1 MTDTAA
7 APERREDRL
16 YSDPELVQFYDLD
29 NGWSADNELCRR
41 MASEA
46 RSVLDLG
53 CGTGRLAAA
62 LAEGGRIVV
71 GADPAAAML
80 DVARQRPGGEKVE
93 WVEADARSLRLNR
106 RFDLIVLTGHAF
118 QVFLT
123 PEDQAAVLKTIAL
136 HLNPRGRFIFDSRN
150 PAAEE
155 WRGWVPGVSDWTLA
169 HPSFGK
175 VEAWNDMT
183 HDAASGIVTYETHY
197 RVVETGR
204 HLMASSQIRFTP
216 KEELEDLIAG
226 AGLQVTRWLGDW
238 QESPW
243 TPESKEIIP
252 LGGLVQMAGN

>member
-1 MTDTAA
+1 MIPGDA
-7 APERREDRL
+7 REDRL

-29 NGWSADNELCRR
+29 NDWGPDNALCAR
-41 MASEA
+41 MAAEA

-62 LAEGGRIVV
+62 IADGTRDVV

-80 DVARQRPGGEKVE
+80 EVARQRPGGEKVE
-93 WVEADARSLRLNR
+93 WIEADARRLRLNR

-123 PEDQAAVLKTIAL
+123 PADQAAALKTIAL

-155 WRGWVPGVSDWTLA
+155 WREWTPETSRWELT
-169 HPSFGK
+169 HPTLGL
-175 VEAWNDMT
+175 VEAWNDAA
-183 HDAASGIVTYETHY
+183 HDPATGIVTYETHY
-197 RVVETGR
+197 RIVASGR
-204 HLMASSQIRFTP
+204 HLMASSQIRFTA
-216 KEELEDLIAG
+216 KAELEALIAE
-226 AGLQVTRWLGDW
+226 AGLHVTSWLGDW

-243 TPESKEIIP
+243 TPTSKEIIP
-252 LGGLVQMAGN
+252 VGGLVLVA